1 MDQRNMNP
9 PAKSDHRAALT
20 AGFLGWTLDAFDFF
34 LVVFTLTA
42 IAREFHKTDAEVAF
56 TIAVTLAFRPV
67 GAFIFG
73 LLADRYGRRLPLMI
87 DLVFYSVVE
96 VLSGFAPNYTTFL
109 ILRALFGIGMG
120 GEWGVGASLAME
132 KVPPKLRGVLSGLLQ
147 EGYAVGYLLAAVCYF
162 FVFPRWGWRPLFF
175 IGGLPALLVLFIR
188 YGVKESE
195 VWEKTKHESWSE
207 LGRGIVSNWKTLL
220 YLTLLMAMMNFASH
234 GTQDMYPTF
243 LERDWGFSP
252 QKRAALTAFSMVG
265 AITGGLLFGLL
276 SDRWGRR
283 RAMMLAFICAIL
295 VIPLW
300 AFAPSLGLLITGAF
314 LLQFMVQ
321 GAWGV
326 IPAHIT
332 ELSPDSVRGFLPGF
346 AYQCG
351 VLIAG
356 SVAYIEAVF
365 ASYTSYAKSMALTA
379 LIVFSLAAIVAGL
392 GRERRGITF
401 GAEIP
406 E

>member
-1 MDQRNMNP
+1 MNTTGNLEP
-9 PAKSDHRAALT
+9 VKGDHRAAVL

-42 IAREFHKTDAEVAF
+42 IAREFNKTDAELALTL
-56 TIAVTLAFRPV
+56 TITLAFRPV

-96 VLSGFAPNYTTFL
+96 VLSGLAPNYTTFL

-132 KVPPKLRGVLSGLLQ
+132 KVPPRLRGVLSGLLQ
-147 EGYAVGYLLAAVCYF
+147 EGYAVGYLLASICYF

-175 IGGLPALLVLFIR
+175 LGGLPALLTIYVR

-195 VWEKTKHESWSE
+195 VWEQTRHANWSE
-207 LGRGIVSNWKTLL
+207 LGRGIASHWKLLL
-220 YLTLLMAMMNFASH
+220 YLILLMTMMNFASH

-243 LERDWGFSP
+243 LERDWKFSP
-252 QKRAALTAFSMVG
+252 QTRAIITGISMVG
-265 AITGGLLFGLL
+265 AIIGGVLFGLL

-283 RAMMLAFICAIL
+283 RAMILAFVLAIC

-300 AFAPSLGLLITGAF
+300 AFAPTLALLVVGAF

-326 IPAHIT
+326 IPAHIM

-356 SVAYIEAVF
+356 TVAYIEAVF
-365 ASYTSYAKSMALTA
+365 ASRTTYANAMALVA
-379 LIVFSLAAIVAGL
+379 LVVFILAAVVAGL

-401 GAEIP
+401 GTP
-406 E
+406 PG